1 MAKMVEQTCWCGTK
15 FQARE
20 ADVKRGWGK
29 SCCKS
34 HASWKREKAKG
45 PKGLI
50 EKDRRIAR
58 AALMDSEEYEPRMMD
73 EDDDPSWDAHK
84 SWT

>member
-1 MAKMVEQTCWCGTK
+1 MAKMVERTRWCGTK

-34 HASWKREKAKG
+34 HASWRREKAKG
-45 PKGLI
+45 PAGLKA
-50 EKDRRIAR
+50 KDARRR
-58 AALMDSEEYEPRMMD
+58 ALCEELGPYEIDPYD
-73 EDDDPSWDAHK
+73 AEDPSWDAHK
-84 SWT
+84 DSF

>member
-34 HASWKREKAKG
+34 HASWRREKAKG
-45 PKGLI
+45 PAGLI
-50 EKDRRIAR
+50 EKDRRRER
-58 AALMDSEEYEPRMMD
+58 AEREYES
-73 EDDDPSWDAHK
+73 DPGLIDYEGGSWDAHK
-84 SWT
+84 DSF